1 MISDDKTACTRVR
14 LLEVAIVCFAQKGFA
29 ATSIREVA
37 KRARAN
43 SALVQYHFGGKN
55 GLYLEALNYIFNMRP
70 IEKLNICSSDQE
82 IDQLEARRR
91 AIQTI
96 GDLIENRL
104 DALAICGQ
112 GSEFD
117 KACLLLV
124 MRELQNPRENVTALI
139 LQYLQPFYETMLNCL
154 NTLRP
159 DLDQFTALNY
169 IQSIIGQI
177 VHLHYHIA
185 LIRVFR
191 NDPSYPR
198 DMKSVAK
205 HITEFSLRGIGIP
218 EAYQG
223 L

>member
-1 MISDDKTACTRVR
+1 MISNDGTVCTRVR

-55 GLYLEALNYIFNMRP
+55 GLYLEALNYILNMRP
-70 IEKLNICSSDQE
+70 IEQLNICSNDQE
-82 IDQLEARRR
+82 IDQLEARHR

-117 KACLLLV
+117 KACLLLI

-139 LQYLQPFYETMLNCL
+139 LQY
-154 NTLRP
+154 
-159 DLDQFTALNY
+159 
-169 IQSIIGQI
+169 
-177 VHLHYHIA
+177 
-185 LIRVFR
+185 
-191 NDPSYPR
+191 
-198 DMKSVAK
+198 
-205 HITEFSLRGIGIP
+205 
-218 EAYQG
+218 
-223 L
+223 